1 MPFLSGSVS
10 FERFIVNQFAAE
22 TFEAEHIESLER
34 FSSQNM
40 PRLAD
45 QEAHVGFSGGE
56 HVLDNLIDIDKNI
69 IGDALHCSVR
79 VETDQIPSAI
89 RKAWLQIELQA
100 LAAENTSGRPT
111 KKQRQ
116 EAKETVQKRCEEE
129 AASGKYR
136 RMQHYP
142 MLWDAG
148 SKELFVGGTSNSVL
162 GLTADL
168 VERAFNVQLDRQSAG
183 EIARTWARQS
193 GKLSELE
200 DLHPAAFVPAVSYSD
215 VNWANEYADRPD
227 YLGNEFML
235 WLWWH
240 SQNIGDTVTTEE
252 VGDIVFMFAK
262 TLTLECPIGEHG
274 KETISS
280 DSPIELAEA
289 RQAIQ
294 TGKLPRKAGLTIVA
308 GGEQYDIVL
317 QAESF
322 GVSGAKIQRDDS
334 ENSYSTEDRVNSVR
348 AMRNTI
354 DALFFYFCSRR
365 ISEQWQ
371 DDLSN
376 MQSWLSGEMAS
387 AAAA

>member
-10 FERFIVNQFAAE
+10 FERFIVNQFTADA
-22 TFEAEHIESLER
+22 FEAEHIEALER

-69 IGDALHCSVR
+69 VGDAMHCSVR

-100 LAAENTSGRPT
+100 LAAENASGRPT

-142 MLWDAG
+142 ILWDAQ

-168 VERAFNVQLDRQSAG
+168 VERAFSVQLDRQSSG
-183 EIARTWARQS
+183 EIARTWARQA
-193 GKLSELE
+193 GKFSDLE

-215 VNWANEYADRPD
+215 VNWANEYSDRPD

-240 SQNIGDTVTTEE
+240 SQNIGDTITTEE

-322 GVSGAKIQRDDS
+322 GVSGAKIHRDDS
-334 ENSYSTEDRVNSVR
+334 ENSYTSEDRVNSVR

-354 DALFFYFCSRR
+354 DALFFHFCSRR
-365 ISEQWQ
+365 VSDQWQ

-376 MQSWLSGEMAS
+376 MQNWLSGEL
-387 AAAA
+387 AAAAAA